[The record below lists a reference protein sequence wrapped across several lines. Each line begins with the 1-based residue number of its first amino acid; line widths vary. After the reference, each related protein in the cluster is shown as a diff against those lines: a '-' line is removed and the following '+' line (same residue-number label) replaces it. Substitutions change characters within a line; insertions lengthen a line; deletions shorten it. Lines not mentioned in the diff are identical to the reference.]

1 MLFWIFVIIL
11 VVAIVGLVIYD
22 NSNYYSEVF
31 PVIMTFMCG
40 LSGLIVLVMGLCLI
54 FTYADLDYDI
64 AALNAE
70 YESLTYQYENDM
82 YENDND
88 IGKKELMDGI
98 RAWNTKISGK
108 QARQYDFWVGI
119 FTPNIYDQFELIEYK
134 EVAPNEP

>member
-11 VVAIVGLVIYD
+11 VVSVVAAIIYERSD
-22 NSNYYSEVF
+22 CYSETLFGCIMV
-31 PVIMTFMCG
+31 PLIVSLLAVVIMG
-40 LSGLIVLVMGLCLI
+40 LGLI
-54 FTYADLDYDI
+54 FTYVDLDYDI

-88 IGKKELMDGI
+88 IGKKELMDDI
-98 RAWNTKISGK
+98 RAWNTKISGR